1 MQLATRHLGSAL
13 GDDASTMKVLH
24 TRALNLRHGF
34 SAKRVARLKNRVN
47 QPKREEEGRLDKGE
61 GARSTWDGKGGLAE
75 LKKRK
80 RGSAVRGNEGKKG
93 IYEAHLFSFHLS
105 CRRGVLREDQPA
117 SFVTLN
123 VLQPVQAPPSPS
135 LASGIL
141 GGYVYYVPLVTA
153 PLHE

>member
-80 RGSAVRGNEGKKG
+80 RGSAVRGNEGKKR
-93 IYEAHLFSFHLS
+93 YL
-105 CRRGVLREDQPA
+105 
-117 SFVTLN
+117 
-123 VLQPVQAPPSPS
+123 
-135 LASGIL
+135 
-141 GGYVYYVPLVTA
+141 
-153 PLHE
+153 

>member
-1 MQLATRHLGSAL
+1 M
-13 GDDASTMKVLH
+13 
-24 TRALNLRHGF
+24 
-34 SAKRVARLKNRVN
+34 ARLKNRVN